1 MQAGKS
7 FRYECELNGKL
18 NNKTSKNIDIQLKLS
33 NRLYELNEGT
43 FSSPLYPEDSCNTP
57 TDNQQNQS
65 KVRFILK
72 TIYDIKVGIN
82 PDDKNQ
88 RSMADSKFAHQY
100 NVWNSG
106 PSITNETYS
115 FIVGLPK
122 HHVSNTDDFVF
133 GPTSRMVCSKID
145 GISAEECPNDGLNMN
160 SSDFIHYKC
169 KVEKGWS
176 PDYEYELKINM
187 NFTTHNVPRI
197 KKGNSSKLP
206 DKFYLPSFIKL
217 PDNNECVIQT
227 TIFSSSFTGD
237 TEANTPIWPII
248 LGLCIGVIIFAVSIF
263 LMWKYQIFDKFRFF
277 DEIPDD
283 QHFLQQHGLEEQQL
297 N

>member
-1 MQAGKS
+1 M
-7 FRYECELNGKL
+7 
-18 NNKTSKNIDIQLKLS
+18 NNKTSRNIDIQLKLP
-33 NRLYELNEGT
+33 NQLYELNEGK
-43 FSSPLYPEDSCNTP
+43 FSSKLFPEDSCNTP
-57 TDNQQNQS
+57 KDNNPELNE
-65 KVRFILK
+65 VHFVLK
-72 TIYDIKVGIN
+72 TIYNIKVGIN
-82 PDDKNQ
+82 SDKQNQ
-88 RSMADSKFAHQY
+88 RSMTDSKFAHQY

-106 PSITNETYS
+106 PSITNESYS

-122 HHVSNTDDFVF
+122 HHVSKADDLIF
-133 GPTSRMVCSKID
+133 GPTSRMVCSKIN
-145 GISAEECPNDGLNMN
+145 GISFDGCPNDGLKMN

-169 KVEKGWS
+169 SVEKGWS

-217 PDNNECVIQT
+217 PDSNECVIQT